1 MQARQKT
8 SSSGGLGVC
17 GLLGVFG
24 FVFCCV
30 CWGFL
35 LLWVSLFP
43 GSQKVYGNVAPH
55 FNCWVQSLNVTSAS
69 TWLSD

>member
-1 MQARQKT
+1 MQARQKI

-35 LLWVSLFP
+35 LLWVFLFP
-43 GSQKVYGNVAPH
+43 GSQKV
-55 FNCWVQSLNVTSAS
+55 
-69 TWLSD
+69 